1 MNLRLDEIRR
11 IIIFTFIIFSVVYF
25 ISLYGLTGLYYPVLI
40 PLILFFFSIQ
50 KEFIVVL
57 YLIVLPS
64 SGIIPSEQNFLEAFG
79 FDEIINII
87 TVLYFINYK
96 FIKYKFF
103 SLQKQLTLLIIY
115 LIVFVF
121 LLNLKNAYFQIYDGE
136 YFLSLK
142 RTLFSILKY
151 LPIFFIIK
159 YYGDKKL
166 RQYIILGLLMSGVIF
181 VTSQIFNEH
190 LSNINLITIDDSEFG
205 YFPSDVISRFAGFY
219 NGDANS
225 LGAYLIMLIGLIFIL
240 SENIQKRTTLYI
252 LISFF
257 ILGVFITASRT
268 AIISL
273 FIIFLLFWFNNKS
286 NKVPFQLALILL
298 IPAYFGYD
306 FILNQLSRF
315 ETAGLQFST
324 SIEDNRVVK
333 WISYLQFMIESPEYV
348 ITGAQQEINIRSA
361 HNVFIQMF
369 YNIGIF
375 PVIIFTFTLLKS
387 FHFMIKMYKN
397 TILYILPFL
406 FIIITVG
413 ELNELSL
420 FIIISSVVFGEY
432 IISKNKSKK
441 IKNS

>member
-1 MNLRLDEIRR
+1 
-11 IIIFTFIIFSVVYF
+11 
-25 ISLYGLTGLYYPVLI
+25 
-40 PLILFFFSIQ
+40 
-50 KEFIVVL
+50 
-57 YLIVLPS
+57 
-64 SGIIPSEQNFLEAFG
+64 
-79 FDEIINII
+79 
-87 TVLYFINYK
+87 
-96 FIKYKFF
+96 
-103 SLQKQLTLLIIY
+103 
-115 LIVFVF
+115 
-121 LLNLKNAYFQIYDGE
+121 
-136 YFLSLK
+136 
-142 RTLFSILKY
+142 
-151 LPIFFIIK
+151 
-159 YYGDKKL
+159 
-166 RQYIILGLLMSGVIF
+166 MSGVIF

-361 HNVFIQMF
+361 RN
-369 YNIGIF
+369 
-375 PVIIFTFTLLKS
+375 
-387 FHFMIKMYKN
+387 
-397 TILYILPFL
+397 
-406 FIIITVG
+406 
-413 ELNELSL
+413 
-420 FIIISSVVFGEY
+420 
-432 IISKNKSKK
+432 
-441 IKNS
+441 